1 MDVQIYDTMPE
12 GWRMVYGATTAP
24 KGYAWI
30 YNGQSRFSGK
40 RIQRDPKENYAFKM
54 ILKPYKKKEL

>member
-12 GWRMVYGATTAP
+12 GWRMVDGATTAP

-30 YNGQSRFSGK
+30 YNGQSRFSG
-40 RIQRDPKENYAFKM
+40 QRRHALLIINNQ
-54 ILKPYKKKEL
+54 LNKKKL

>member
-12 GWRMVYGATTAP
+12 GWRMVDGASTAP

-40 RIQRDPKENYAFKM
+40 RRHAL
-54 ILKPYKKKEL
+54 LKYNQ

>member
-1 MDVQIYDTMPE
+1 MPE

-40 RIQRDPKENYAFKM
+40 RSHALMKYNQ
-54 ILKPYKKKEL
+54 